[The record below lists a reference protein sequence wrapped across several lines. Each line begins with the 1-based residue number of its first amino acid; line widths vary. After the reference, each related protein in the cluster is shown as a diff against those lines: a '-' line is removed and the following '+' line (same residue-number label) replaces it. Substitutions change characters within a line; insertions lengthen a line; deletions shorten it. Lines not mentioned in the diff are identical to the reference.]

1 MFVEASYDPDT
12 TEFTGRML
20 VTTNSSLS
28 VTECVDVL
36 IGQNDL
42 SSQNSVYTAVSADA
56 CVDIFLKLKYLSV
69 KGNVSVRQF
78 SITMT
83 SVLTFGPLVL
93 KKLQLLY
100 ENSHDHGTSTSLTD
114 SPSNSILPPGS
125 SVQLLAVIEP
135 TEGKFGLEVSFDCNV
150 KSSGTKVWTATI
162 QPSTGRTLS
171 LLSFLS
177 LLGLQNPALPDSGA
191 TSKPPP
197 NSLLD
202 LEIIKGSLT
211 FQTSPFIVNA
221 FEITTATY
229 GSGWALLDDP
239 NVIVQNVYL
248 RVLYQADHGMS
259 ASMHGSITVGKVR
272 MELSGTKSGDK
283 SSFCL
288 VASTSTDNLM
298 DVVHSVSPVS
308 KQDIAIPTAADLPQ
322 TLSGSI
328 AHLAVDITSQ
338 TTTFEIQCSLDLE
351 KWSIDLGFS
360 QFTAHNLHTKL
371 LWARAVETKNGKSSS
386 SLIQYSLEISA
397 NLSFGDIP
405 VTVKMEVASQSDTL
419 LQATI
424 NSPKDID
431 LAVIVD
437 NTLGFAPKAPK
448 EDPSENTEPFPKLL
462 PKGIVSFDFTTG
474 YLQFNMTRKLCC
486 VYGSLKNL
494 GSGLLVAGKIQ
505 DKADTGYAVSI
516 SLSSLSSLLP
526 PLAKIESQ

>member
-1 MFVEASYDPDT
+1 MGLSSSLPSVPVLGSVLDITLKSAFLGLETESNGGLSIYGFSVDIYIESVNMSVFKLSEVSVSVAYNKNTAPGSGSEVSFDISGFINKSVFVEASYDPDT

-239 NVIVQNVYL
+239 NVTVQNVYL

-259 ASMHGSITVGKVR
+259 ASMHGSITVGNRNQIWRQV
-272 MELSGTKSGDK
+272 
-283 SSFCL
+283 
-288 VASTSTDNLM
+288 
-298 DVVHSVSPVS
+298 
-308 KQDIAIPTAADLPQ
+308 
-322 TLSGSI
+322 
-328 AHLAVDITSQ
+328 
-338 TTTFEIQCSLDLE
+338 
-351 KWSIDLGFS
+351 
-360 QFTAHNLHTKL
+360 
-371 LWARAVETKNGKSSS
+371 
-386 SLIQYSLEISA
+386 
-397 NLSFGDIP
+397 
-405 VTVKMEVASQSDTL
+405 
-419 LQATI
+419 
-424 NSPKDID
+424 
-431 LAVIVD
+431 
-437 NTLGFAPKAPK
+437 
-448 EDPSENTEPFPKLL
+448 KLL
-462 PKGIVSFDFTTG
+462 P
-474 YLQFNMTRKLCC
+474 RC
-486 VYGSLKNL
+486 VH
-494 GSGLLVAGKIQ
+494 I
-505 DKADTGYAVSI
+505 D
-516 SLSSLSSLLP
+516 
-526 PLAKIESQ
+526 